1 MENKNLG
8 FENEA
13 ELEELS
19 ATDTE
24 EAGGSVSAAISVI
37 TSITGL
43 ITKVVCPSGACTS
56 ACK

>member
-24 EAGGSVSAAISVI
+24 EAGGSVTAVITAI

-43 ITKVVCPSGACTS
+43 LTSVVCPSGACTS
-56 ACK
+56 SCK